1 MVVPPKRPK
10 HQKWSFLVGTP
21 MVVGE
26 THHFRKPP
34 YDDSRVFMNLFFFQL
49 AFFWRVRL
57 QPSPYLT
64 QPVIFTTGPW
74 RKSSPY
80 FLLLEPPETSIFWC
94 FLVDFQSSNSRKNTN
109 TFNFKSFFLQSLKL
123 LNSWE
128 FLVSES
134 ISLNRGAPF
143 KEKMATSRWRKRSER
158 VRLSWIRMT
167 NGEGEGPFYRGG
179 KWGGHRKFLRS
190 MMQLVKQ
197 SHLCRWRQEDVFGI
211 WWKTFT
217 VTHLCNI
224 LIMYSY
230 FL

>member
-1 MVVPPKRPK
+1 MASRYGCFLKWWYPQNAQNT
-10 HQKWSFLVGTP
+10 QKWSFLVGTP

-64 QPVIFTTGPW
+64 QPVIFTTGSLPW

-128 FLVSES
+128 FVVSEF
-134 ISLNRGAPF
+134 ISFNRGAPF

-167 NGEGEGPFYRGG
+167 NGEGEG
-179 KWGGHRKFLRS
+179 S
-190 MMQLVKQ
+190 V
-197 SHLCRWRQEDVFGI
+197 LCRGEVGRSSQVSPQHDALWSQPP
-211 WWKTFT
+211 
-217 VTHLCNI
+217 L
-224 LIMYSY
+224 
-230 FL
+230 